1 MQFKRFLN
9 WAGIILITAAILGF
23 FGLGPSANASALGGG
38 LYFDN
43 NQSIIHLVLG
53 LIALVGVRFDFEPLH
68 RYLTAILGI
77 IAISVTA
84 YSFYRVGAPTPN
96 LFVANIETPWESL
109 LYLGFGLWAL
119 WVVLMPP
126 GPVFVKEELIK
137 S

>member
-9 WAGIILITAAILGF
+9 RAGILLLTAAILGF
-23 FGLGPSANASALGGG
+23 FGLGPTANASALGNYIY
-38 LYFDN
+38 LDI
-43 NQSIIHLVLG
+43 NQSIIHLALA
-53 LIALVGVRFDFEPLH
+53 LLALVGARFNYEPLH
-68 RYLTAILGI
+68 RYVTAALGV

-84 YSFYRVGAPTPN
+84 YSFYRVGAPAPN

-126 GPVFVKEELIK
+126 GPVFVKEDLVKE
-137 S
+137 

>member
-9 WAGIILITAAILGF
+9 WAGILLVVAAILGY
-23 FGLGPSANASALGGG
+23 FGLGPSANASALGNA
-38 LYFDN
+38 LYFDEI
-43 NQSIIHLVLG
+43 QSIIHLVLG
-53 LIALVGVRFDFEPLH
+53 LIALASVRFDYEPLH
-68 RYLTAILGI
+68 RYTTAALGV

-84 YSFYRVGAPTPN
+84 YSFYRVGAPAPS

-126 GPVFVKEELIK
+126 GPVFVKEDLVK
-137 S
+137 D

>member
-9 WAGIILITAAILGF
+9 WAGIILVAIAILGF
-23 FGLGPSANASALGGG
+23 FGLGPTANASVFGGN

-43 NQSIIHLVLG
+43 IQSIIHLLLG
-53 LIALVGVRFDFEPLH
+53 IVALASTRFSSEPLH
-68 RYLTAILGI
+68 RYLTAALGV
-77 IAISVTA
+77 IAISATA

-109 LYLGFGLWAL
+109 LYLAFGLWAL

-126 GPVFVKEELIK
+126 GPVFVKEDLVK
-137 S
+137 Q